1 MPDRR
6 PERCSPAASATLPV
20 WGYHTGL
27 TPERWHTLYPACHE
41 PGSPVDIATGALGGV
56 DPADPVELDLRP
68 TRWRVLNTGRTVQ
81 AEPVTSDGTPGPG
94 LAGGFTVA
102 TTRYT
107 VAQLHFHAPSEHTFD
122 GHPADMEMH
131 VVATSADDE
140 VAVIGAPLQIGHG
153 PTALGVVLGAV
164 PQEVTPAPVG
174 RIATGI
180 TTGGTVTTDELDL
193 GEVLPVGRGIVRY
206 LGSLTTP
213 PCTGGVLWHVYT
225 TPVAVSADEA
235 ASFTAVHDGNVR
247 PVQPL
252 RGRELSV
259 RTVVAGAAS
268 TAVT

>member
-6 PERCSPAASATLPV
+6 PERCSPAPSPTLPV

-27 TPERWHTLYPACHE
+27 TPERWHTVYPACTE
-41 PGSPVDIATGALGGV
+41 PGSPVDIATGTLGDA

-81 AEPVTSDGTPGPG
+81 AEPAGPDGGPGPG
-94 LAGGFTVA
+94 RAGGFTVA

-122 GHPADMEMH
+122 GAAAAMEIH
-131 VVATSADDE
+131 VVATSADDA
-140 VAVIGAPLQIGHG
+140 VTVIGAPLRIGPG
-153 PTALGVVLGAV
+153 PTALGLVLDAV
-164 PQEVTPAPVG
+164 PSEVTPAPFG

-180 TTGGTVTTDELDL
+180 TTGGSVTTDELDL
-193 GEVLPVGRGIVRY
+193 SDVLPVGRDTVRY

-225 TPVAVSADEA
+225 TPVTVSADEA
-235 ASFTAVHDGNVR
+235 AGFTAVHHGNVR

-252 RGRELSV
+252 HDRELSV
-259 RTVVAGAAS
+259 RTVVNAPA
-268 TAVT
+268 